1 MSKNRKW
8 DEKDLIQAV
17 KMSGSI
23 RQVLLQLHL
32 KEAGGN
38 YVTIKQEIAQLK
50 LQTTHWHG
58 QAWNKGKKV
67 PKKTLYPLKDI
78 LKRDSSFQSF
88 KLKKRL
94 FNEKIKKPQCE
105 ICGWAQKSSDG
116 RIPVELDHINGDRR
130 DNRINNLRILCPNCH
145 SLQTTHRGK
154 NIRSRGGG
162 IGRREGL
169 KHP

>member
-67 PKKTLYPLKDI
+67 PKKNTLPI
-78 LKRDSSFQSF
+78 KRYF
-88 KLKKRL
+88 KKRQ
-94 FNEKIKKPQCE
+94 FFP
-105 ICGWAQKSSDG
+105 
-116 RIPVELDHINGDRR
+116 EL
-130 DNRINNLRILCPNCH
+130 
-145 SLQTTHRGK
+145 
-154 NIRSRGGG
+154 
-162 IGRREGL
+162 
-169 KHP
+169 